1 MSGTEILLNVFFYV
15 FALGAVGGAVAVALS
30 RNIVRSAF
38 SLLAVLLSVAALYAI
53 MRADFLAGVQVLVYI
68 GGILVLIIFAVMLT
82 HKITDVKLSNESAP
96 GLAPACAVFCLL
108 FSVVLVLLALSRW
121 MNDPWKQGAEEVAVK
136 AGKADLALSQWQ
148 ADGRTGLARGGR
160 TLEARAVLGVR
171 LAKPVDG
178 AFEAEFEVAAAPGW
192 EKPILRRAALVDGA
206 AKVDVDKL
214 PPTADGKSGLHWRA
228 RILGATGEPLS
239 DWTRPASDPAVDFVV
254 YAGQTEPV
262 ARALA
267 SRHLFAF
274 EAVSVL
280 LLAALV
286 GAAFLAR
293 KEVKE

>member
-1 MSGTEILLNVFFYV
+1 MSASEILLNVFFYV
-15 FALGAVGGAVAVALS
+15 FALGALGGAAAVALS

-38 SLLAVLLSVAALYAI
+38 ALLAVLLSVAALYAI
-53 MRADFLAGVQVLVYI
+53 MRADFLAGIQVLVYI

-82 HKITDVKLSNESAP
+82 HKITDVKLSNDSSP

-108 FSVVLVLLALSRW
+108 FSIILILVAVSRW
-121 MNDPWKQGAEEVAVK
+121 MTDPWKQGAEETAVQ
-136 AGKADLALSQWQ
+136 AGKAELLLSQWQ

-160 TLEARAVLGVR
+160 TLEAAVVLGVR
-171 LAKPVDG
+171 LAKPLPG

-192 EKPILRRAALVDGA
+192 EKPKTARAAVVDGL
-206 AKVDVDKL
+206 AKAPVAKL
-214 PPTADGKSGLHWRA
+214 PVEAGKNELHWRV
-228 RILGATGEPLS
+228 RVLGSTGEALS
-239 DWTRPASDPAVDFVV
+239 DWSRPGPDPAVDFTA
-254 YAGQTEPV
+254 YPGLTAPIAKGLSG
-262 ARALA
+262 RY
-267 SRHLFAF
+267 LFAF

>member
-1 MSGTEILLNVFFYV
+1 MAASEILLTVFFYL
-15 FALGAVGGAVAVALS
+15 FAAGAVGGSVAVAIS

-38 SLLAVLLSVAALYAI
+38 ALLAVLLSVAALYAI

-82 HKITDVKLSNESAP
+82 HKITDVKLSNESSP

-108 FSVVLVLLALSRW
+108 FSIVLILMALSRW
-121 MNDPWKQGAEEVAVK
+121 MKDPWKQAAEETAVQ
-136 AGKADLALSQWQ
+136 AGKVELLVSQWQ

-160 TLEARAVLGVR
+160 TLEAAVVLGVR
-171 LAKPVDG
+171 PSKPLAG

-192 EKPILRRAALVDGA
+192 EKPLTARGPVVDGA
-206 AKVDVDKL
+206 AKAPIAKL
-214 PPTADGKSGLHWRA
+214 PTAPGKNTLHWRV
-228 RILGATGEPLS
+228 RVLSSTGEPLT
-239 DWTRPASDPAVDFVV
+239 DWTKPASDPTVDFTVHPGLTAPI
-254 YAGQTEPV
+254 AGGLSG
-262 ARALA
+262 RY
-267 SRHLFAF
+267 LFAF